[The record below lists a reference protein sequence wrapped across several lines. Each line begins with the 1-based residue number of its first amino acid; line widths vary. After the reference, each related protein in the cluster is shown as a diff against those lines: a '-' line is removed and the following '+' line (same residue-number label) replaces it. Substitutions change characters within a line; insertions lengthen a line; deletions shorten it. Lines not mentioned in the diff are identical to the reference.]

1 MNFALDQYAPYV
13 WASYALFVAMLVWDF
28 LMPRL
33 RMRRVQREI
42 AARHRRE
49 AARATQSRPLS

>member
-13 WASYALFVAMLVWDF
+13 WASYALFIALLVWDF

-33 RMRRVQREI
+33 RMRRVRREI
-42 AARHRRE
+42 TTRRRRE
-49 AARATQSRPLS
+49 AARATQSRSSS